1 MLRCNCK
8 NYRASFRLCL
18 FCYRFCLKRSIV
30 LLSLCA
36 FLPEPPMALHGA
48 IMSISFLH
56 TTYIEPAA
64 LPSYIA
70 HLHQHFAIYL
80 YIIKQHMA
88 QNVKILKAPFVPS
101 PTHHYFYTS
110 HTSHPIRSCIC
121 NNHDHYISLMFIIYS
136 LALNT
141 QLATYT
147 QRYEN
152 ITMLTH
158 SLDHTHHAPSI
169 F

>member
-1 MLRCNCK
+1 MLISLLLLPYAKYRSATFSCIFARVIYGAPWLYCTHLIFAHCL
-8 NYRASFRLCL
+8 YRANCPTLIHRTFAPA
-18 FCYRFCLKRSIV
+18 FCYL
-30 LLSLCA
+30 
-36 FLPEPPMALHGA
+36 FLYHK
-48 IMSISFLH
+48 
-56 TTYIEPAA
+56 TTYGAKCENFEISICATHDA
-64 LPSYIA
+64 L
-70 HLHQHFAIYL
+70 LF
-80 YIIKQHMA
+80 
-88 QNVKILKAPFVPS
+88 
-101 PTHHYFYTS
+101 FYTS